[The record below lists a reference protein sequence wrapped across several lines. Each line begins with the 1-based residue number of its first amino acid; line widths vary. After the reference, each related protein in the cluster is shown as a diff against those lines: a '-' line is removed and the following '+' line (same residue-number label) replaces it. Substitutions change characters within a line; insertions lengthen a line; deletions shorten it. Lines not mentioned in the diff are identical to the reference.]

1 MTISKKNK
9 KKHGVF
15 YTTGS
20 DIIFN
25 LIPFKKWWHEHKLDV
40 IFQNQDKDNKQKL
53 LEPFAG
59 NNDIIKSLIKL
70 KFINENQF
78 QPFDIS
84 PQNNVFIEKLDHQ
97 NKIELLEIKTIKKNV
112 LKHFPKG
119 FLVSVTNPPYFAK
132 NSASKQKI
140 NIDFKYDIVS
150 DLYETCLIELLK
162 HCDFIAAIIPETF
175 INSDLSIKKYLDCF
189 ISLISNGDQN
199 NIYFSDTEHPVCLA
213 LFSKKTKNILV
224 NKINIAQ
231 NNNLNFDV
239 YQNNLFLGKYSDLIK
254 KENQFLIK
262 NKSNNKT
269 FDFLINELVHKEKIE
284 KIVFNDPNGLINIQC
299 LDNTK
304 NSSIFMTMNNIVE
317 SKDVKQ
323 SSRSKTK
330 ISLYNKK
337 GELILDKDFL
347 NQFCLAF
354 NEKFNLYR
362 QETHDLFLTSFR
374 GLREDGY
381 YRKRL
386 DFKKIKMLL
395 GL

>member
-1 MTISKKNK
+1 MVISKKNK

-20 DIIFN
+20 DIILN
-25 LIPFKKWWHEHKLDV
+25 LDPFKKWWAENGLNNL
-40 IFQNQDKDNKQKL
+40 FQNTNFCEDNKNKL

-59 NNDIIKSLIKL
+59 NLDIIKSLIKL
-70 KFINENQF
+70 GFMQNDLTHF
-78 QPFDIS
+78 QSFDIN
-84 PQNNVFIEKLDHQ
+84 PQNNVVIEDK
-97 NKIELLEIKTIKKNV
+97 NGKILKVKTIKQDV
-112 LKHFPKG
+112 LKKFPKG
-119 FLVSVTNPPYFAK
+119 FLVSITNPPYFAK
-132 NSASKQKI
+132 NSATKQKI
-140 NIDFKYDIVS
+140 NIDFKYDVVS
-150 DLYETCLIELLK
+150 DLYETCLIDLLK
-162 HCDFIAAIIPETF
+162 HCNYVGAIIPETF
-175 INSDLSIKKYLDCF
+175 INSDLSIKKHLDCF
-189 ISLISNGDQN
+189 ISLIGNKEQDEV
-199 NIYFSDTEHPVCLA
+199 YFSDTEHPVCLA
-213 LFSKKTKNILV
+213 LFSKKTKNIQV
-224 NKINIAQ
+224 NKMYDNQ
-231 NNNLNFDV
+231 NSCLNFDV
-239 YQNNLFLGKYSDLIK
+239 YQNNLFLGKYSELIQ
-254 KENQFLIK
+254 KEKQFLI
-262 NKSNNKT
+262 NNT
-269 FDFLINELVHKEKIE
+269 CRNSTYFLINRLVVDKEIT

-304 NSSIFMTMNNIVE
+304 NSSIFMTMTNIVE
-317 SKDVKQ
+317 PKDVKQ
-323 SSRSKTK
+323 SSRSKTR